1 VFFNHPQI
9 NQQNRQKKKFNLV
22 HVSSLNIT
30 ILILY
35 HFFINQHKTKHK
47 RNKMKLIKN
56 NLDSLIEVELVEEAQ
71 RIQYMLEIS
80 ELT

>member
-1 VFFNHPQI
+1 
-9 NQQNRQKKKFNLV
+9 
-22 HVSSLNIT
+22 
-30 ILILY
+30 
-35 HFFINQHKTKHK
+35 
-47 RNKMKLIKN
+47 MKLIKN